1 MARIKKGKTKHN
13 FLSMY
18 DIAMLGIVKH
28 SKLPLR
34 LMTMFG
40 FLLSLISLGVGLFYF
55 FYKIFFWNTFSP
67 GVAPLVIGLFLLGAV
82 QIFLI
87 GLLGEYIGVILSHSR
102 NLPLIEEKER
112 LNFD

>member
-1 MARIKKGKTKHN
+1 
-13 FLSMY
+13 MY

-55 FYKIFFWNTFSP
+55 FYKIFFWNTFSA

>member
-1 MARIKKGKTKHN
+1 
-13 FLSMY
+13 MY

-40 FLLSLISLGVGLFYF
+40 FLLSFISILVGLFYF
-55 FYKIFFWNTFSP
+55 FYKLFFWNSFSP

-82 QIFLI
+82 QVFLI
-87 GLLGEYIGVILSHSR
+87 GLLGEYISVILLHSR
-102 NLPLIEEKER
+102 NQPLVEERER
-112 LNFD
+112 INFE